1 MLEEEDDGVRAAQRR
16 MPRPW
21 PCWGWRRM
29 PISIFGDA
37 HPNEN

>member
-21 PCWGWRRM
+21 PCWRRRRM
-29 PISIFGDA
+29 SISISGDA
-37 HPNEN
+37 HPRKN